1 VMKNVL
7 NVKRTLLT
15 RSEIASIKTRALR
28 RGVWFRVLTRAER
41 ACVDLSIMIVER
53 VRSFLLQKVLSSI
66 LKKLEMALESR
77 VQRLIREIGENL
89 ASKMSQIAQDW
100 GNKSAVRWAQDL
112 DFIRYLTITS
122 MNKPL

>member
-1 VMKNVL
+1 MMKNVL
-7 NVKRTLLT
+7 NVKRTLLM

>member
-1 VMKNVL
+1 MKNVL
-7 NVKRTLLT
+7 NVKRTLLM

>member
-1 VMKNVL
+1 MMKNVL